1 MKKFTSA
8 VTLGIVLG
16 LASVGAHATLV
27 NGSVLNIGAGSYFG
41 MQLTVFTT
49 TRTTI
54 TGHNGL
60 ILGTTQLASGSH
72 SGLPNG
78 TESPGI
84 DSPWIFATN
93 TGMHQTVSPTNILSA
108 TGNTA
113 TIDFSGWAWT
123 WIGLPSIN
131 MGGGA
136 WGTNPSGVANITCG
150 VDCGNGDTYNLYY
163 TATVPHGDPTGFG
176 DIHYGL
182 SLTGTIST
190 VPVPAAVWLLGS
202 GLVGLVGVA
211 RRRKQYFWGQS
222 KN

>member
-1 MKKFTSA
+1 MNRFTSS

-27 NGSVLNIGAGSYFG
+27 NGSVLNIGAGSYFE
-41 MQLTVFTT
+41 MLVVANAPS
-49 TRTTI
+49 RTTI

-84 DSPWIFATN
+84 DNPWEFFTN
-93 TGMHQTVSPTNILSA
+93 TGMHQTMSPTNVLSA

-113 TIDFSGWAWT
+113 TTDFSGWAWT

-136 WGTNPSGVANITCG
+136 WGTNPSGVANITCSI
-150 VDCGNGDTYNLYY
+150 DCGNGDTYTLYY
-163 TATVPHGDPTGFG
+163 TATVPHLDPSGLG

-190 VPVPAAVWLLGS
+190 VPAPAALWLLGT
-202 GLVGLVGVA
+202 GLLGLVGVA
-211 RRRKQYFWGQS
+211 RRRKNFT
-222 KN
+222 